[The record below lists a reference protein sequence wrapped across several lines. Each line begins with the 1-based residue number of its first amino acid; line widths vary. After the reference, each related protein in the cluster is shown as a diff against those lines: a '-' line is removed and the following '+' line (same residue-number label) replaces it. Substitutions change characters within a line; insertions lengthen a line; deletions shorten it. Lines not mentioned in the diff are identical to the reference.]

1 MYRKGW
7 ETLELMFWPLAWF
20 SRQLHQ
26 PLKSIS
32 VYQNWVK
39 KSILRRQPK
48 LMDFGCGH
56 GTLALQLREKDNL
69 DAIGLD
75 PYSPTNNPY
84 IHRETLAEAKFPD
97 NHFDG
102 IITIETMEH
111 IGNVLPVFR
120 ELNRILK
127 PGGVLFIQTRRLEDA
142 DYQKQR
148 EKWFYLEDPKTH
160 VSVYSEK
167 ALRKIAE
174 KTGFS
179 RAQFRGTRTARLI
192 K

>member
-1 MYRKGW
+1 MRRKGW
-7 ETLELMFWPLAWF
+7 EILELMYWSPAWF

-26 PLKSIS
+26 AFKQIPGYSKLVQNSIK
-32 VYQNWVK
+32 QK
-39 KSILRRQPK
+39 KPV

-56 GTLALQLREKDNL
+56 GTMALQLREKDNL
-69 DAIGLD
+69 NAMGLD
-75 PYSPTNNPY
+75 PYSPVDNPY
-84 IHRETLAEAKFPD
+84 ISRKTLEAEHFPD

-102 IITIETMEH
+102 IITVETMEH
-111 IGNVLPVFR
+111 IGNVLPVFQ
-120 ELNRILK
+120 ELHRILK

-142 DYQKQR
+142 DYKKQH

-167 ALRKIAE
+167 ALSKIAE